1 MKRFLCYDTNDAASG
16 KIDVNSNGVLSPNA
30 TVPST
35 NGTAYQQLVTDG
47 ESKVKWED
55 RLAYDIPEHYRLV
68 PTDEIIQYCSYAYR
82 GKNFRVVIDDQIFN
96 EVEVVNFYHGEST
109 YGIGTCVN
117 TASPD
122 WPEFG
127 FGFII
132 GRGGHGAEVLAYDTS
147 RFSSQPIIGENCF
160 VYEMIPE
167 TVKQIDPK
175 YTITYFITSGS
186 LIRTGDDWDTG
197 KTATVDDIV
206 SAYKKGHTRI
216 IDGPSFGNIVGD
228 VVGTYIYSGAHK
240 VTYVNKG
247 VLVDL

>member
-35 NGTAYQQLVTDG
+35 NGTIYQHLVTDG
-47 ESKVKWED
+47 DGKVKWED
-55 RLAYDIPEHYRLV
+55 RLAYDIPEHDRLV

-82 GKNFRVVIDDQIFN
+82 GKKFRVVIDDQIFN
-96 EVEVVNFYHGEST
+96 EVGVVKFYHGEPT
-109 YGIGTCVN
+109 YGIGDIVN
-117 TASPD
+117 VASLD
-122 WPEFG
+122 WPESG

-132 GRGGHGAEVLAYDTS
+132 RGDSVLAYDTS

-167 TVKQIDPK
+167 TAKQIDPK
-175 YTITYFITSGS
+175 YTITYFITSGG
-186 LIRTGDDWDTG
+186 LIRTGDDWYAG
-197 KTATVDDIV
+197 KTATVDDVV

-216 IDGPSFGNIVGD
+216 IDGPTSGNTIGD
-228 VVGTYIYSGAHK
+228 VVGTYVDSGAHK
-240 VTYVNKG
+240 VTYLHNG

>member
-35 NGTAYQQLVTDG
+35 NGTAYQHLVTDSDG
-47 ESKVKWED
+47 KVKWED

-68 PTDEIIQYCSYAYR
+68 PTDEIIQYCSRDYA
-82 GKNFRVVIDDQIFN
+82 GKKFRVVIDDQIFN
-96 EVEVVNFYHGEST
+96 EVEVGTYYNGET
-109 YGIGTCVN
+109 AYGIGDHVN
-117 TASPD
+117 LISPK
-122 WPEFG
+122 WAEFG
-127 FGFII
+127 FVIMGDS
-132 GRGGHGAEVLAYDTS
+132 VAYDTS

-167 TVKQIDPK
+167 SIKQIDPK
-175 YTITYFITSGS
+175 YTITYFITSDG
-186 LIRTGDDWDTG
+186 LIRTGDNWYTG

-216 IDGPSFGNIVGD
+216 IYGPGGLVGD
-228 VVGTYIYSGAHK
+228 VVGSYVYSGAHK
-240 VTYVNKG
+240 VTYLKNG